1 MNWYHKSGVFKH
13 FWRCVA
19 EFTQDWF
26 SSPIF
31 WLQFLEVSWGE
42 HRLKGRSWSQDSS
55 RSRADVK
62 SWAGRRARSCQLNL
76 LEQPWNRNK
85 PWCKQLSSFFF
96 FFLIWAHFQTASKN
110 YSLLIPLQNVK
121 FSPDWLTL
129 SPREKVW
136 SATCVRKGLWGNFH
150 SLNIWKLL
158 SPHIMKMQ
166 GCRWQSPHGHE
177 KKKVLVDC

>member
-85 PWCKQLSSFFF
+85 PWCKQLSSFLFF
-96 FFLIWAHFQTASKN
+96 FFNLSSFSDCFKKLFPAHSITKCEVQSR
-110 YSLLIPLQNVK
+110 
-121 FSPDWLTL
+121 LTH
-129 SPREKVW
+129 SV
-136 SATCVRKGLWGNFH
+136 TKGEGMICH
-150 SLNIWKLL
+150 MCQKR
-158 SPHIMKMQ
+158 PM
-166 GCRWQSPHGHE
+166 R
-177 KKKVLVDC
+177 